1 MSSVAVLLV
10 LSALGKCSALSA
22 PSSGG
27 RRPAALKRGSAA
39 PATPSSTKI
48 QFFDGVDE
56 RVVPTIKMTRSAP
69 RKSATD
75 AAFFTG
81 TATFRFDKADALFED
96 ISIDN
101 LIQGMRLDDEGSIS
115 TDDVRAE
122 FERGNPV
129 RVVAVVVLASPTAW
143 ARFMR
148 FMKRYFFGD
157 QLCMV
162 DPQCF
167 IQAHRYCL
175 QSGLQFTPS

>member
-101 LIQGMRLDDEGSIS
+101 LIQGMRLVDDEGSIS

-148 FMKRYFFGD
+148 FMKRY
-157 QLCMV
+157 
-162 DPQCF
+162 
-167 IQAHRYCL
+167 CL